1 MHFVGCLAPL
11 LFGEIILGVGVIFLW
26 GLTPLRIFRFKCT
39 IFVGSDPFLLR
50 LGENTAIIDTSKA
63 IIVKRH
69 KEFVCLMKKTVEFC
83 QNQLPL

>member
-1 MHFVGCLAPL
+1 MHFLGCLAPL
-11 LFGEIILGVGVIFLW
+11 LFGEIILGVDVIFLW
-26 GLTPLRIFRFKCT
+26 GLTPLLIFGIKCT

-69 KEFVCLMKKTVEFC
+69 KELTCMMKKTVEFC